1 MYVAATGNTY
11 FTWLGPVPSITIMN
25 PQLIKEVFNKVY
37 DFPKTHT
44 FPLLALITDGLAN
57 ADGDKWARHRRII
70 NPAFHFEKI
79 KVSRFSFSN
88 IVKAKLNCFW
98 LISWSCSNL
107 CACIYRIWSLR
118 FINVVA
124 RLCASGRS

>member
-1 MYVAATGNTY
+1 MAATGKTF

-25 PQLIKEVFNKVY
+25 PRLIKEVYNKVY

-57 ADGDKWARHRRII
+57 ADGDKWAKHRRFI

-79 KVSRFSFSN
+79 KVSRFSFL
-88 IVKAKLNCFW
+88 ICQIQVKFLLTNE
-98 LISWSCSNL
+98 LITFQLMCL
-107 CACIYRIWSLR
+107 YI
-118 FINVVA
+118 
-124 RLCASGRS
+124 